1 MNQLQRDFLTRAA
14 AEAVRANHPFAMMAA
29 CEAAL
34 ESSWGHSQL
43 AMEGN
48 NLFGMKQHVH
58 PIYGTMTLP
67 TREWQRW
74 PGDLQAGD
82 VQENAGRWIVVGANW
97 VKYPDWR
104 ACFADRLA
112 TLERLSN
119 AYPHYKA
126 ALDAKDAQ
134 SYVAEVSKSWSTDP
148 RRAEKVLSIYQ
159 EFVAVPPAIS
169 GAGTPTNPAT

>member
-1 MNQLQRDFLTRAA
+1 MNQFQKQFLDRAS
-14 AEAVRANHPFAMMAA
+14 AEANRANHPFPRMAA
-29 CEAAL
+29 AEAAL
-34 ESSWGHSQL
+34 ESNYGHSEL
-43 AMEGN
+43 ALVGN
-48 NLFGMKQHVH
+48 NLFGMKQHKH
-58 PIYGTMTLP
+58 AIYGTMTLP
-67 TREWQRW
+67 TREFEGGEWVVV
-74 PGDLQAGD
+74 PGAQ
-82 VQENAGRWIVVGANW
+82 W
-97 VKYPDWR
+97 VKYSDWR

>member
-1 MNQLQRDFLTRAA
+1 
-14 AEAVRANHPFAMMAA
+14 MAA

-34 ESSWGHSQL
+34 ESTWGHSEL
-43 AMEGN
+43 AREAN

-58 PIYGTMTLP
+58 PIFGTMTLP
-67 TREWQRW
+67 THEVLDGKW
-74 PGDLQAGD
+74 
-82 VQENAGRWIVVGANW
+82 VVVSANW

-126 ALDAKDAQ
+126 ALDAKDAR
-134 SYVAEVSKSWSTDP
+134 SYIIEVSATWSTDQM
-148 RRAEKVLSIYQ
+148 RALKVQGVYEEYLAQLKASQ
-159 EFVAVPPAIS
+159 K
-169 GAGTPTNPAT
+169 TL